1 MSYRTVIDKVLRR
14 LREDT
19 IDTDWTGVLT
29 SASSVDDYQKLI
41 GELVNETKDL
51 VEDAW
56 NWGILRTLET
66 VTTSASTESYN
77 MSNLNNRSRVLQ
89 VIDTTNDAQ
98 LTQISDSDFYNLSL
112 IGTTQTGVPSY
123 FRLNDNDI
131 SFWPIPA
138 ATYTIKVHAVQPEA
152 DKTLAAD
159 TIKVPE
165 NLIVLGTYSLALA
178 ERGEDGG
185 TATDVAVSRF
195 ADALSDSI
203 AQDQSRTVDEITWY
217 AS

>member
-66 VTTSASTESYN
+66 VTT
-77 MSNLNNRSRVLQ
+77 
-89 VIDTTNDAQ
+89 
-98 LTQISDSDFYNLSL
+98 
-112 IGTTQTGVPSY
+112 
-123 FRLNDNDI
+123 
-131 SFWPIPA
+131 
-138 ATYTIKVHAVQPEA
+138 
-152 DKTLAAD
+152 
-159 TIKVPE
+159 
-165 NLIVLGTYSLALA
+165 
-178 ERGEDGG
+178 
-185 TATDVAVSRF
+185 
-195 ADALSDSI
+195 
-203 AQDQSRTVDEITWY
+203 
-217 AS
+217 